1 MLHQRLAELE
11 REGRP
16 IRVGIIG
23 AGTFGTQIVAQ
34 TCRIQG
40 MRVAAIADLKPE
52 RAVRALSLGGVPR
65 EDIQVAKTAGEI
77 DQAMDRDRPAVTAG
91 AEELLGSR
99 VDVVVEA
106 TGIPEVG
113 AANGYRAIQQ
123 KKHLVMVTVEAD
135 ILVGTLL
142 KRMADRAG
150 LLYSMAYGDE
160 PALAAELCDWA
171 RSLGF
176 KLIASGK
183 GTRFKLSFRKA
194 NPDDVPRMYGFK
206 GKDYNASMFCSFLDG
221 TKHSIEMAALSN
233 ATGLVP
239 DIRGMHFPT
248 ADLREIPDK
257 LCRKDLGGVLE
268 NDGVVEAVSSIFP
281 DDTPVERSLRG
292 GLYAVVE
299 GQDDFP
305 VESMASYGEITGM
318 IIGARSKHAM
328 IYRPQHFIG
337 HEVPIGI
344 ARLMIYREPVASVIG
359 QISEVVAAAKKP
371 LKAGTVL
378 DGEGGYATYGMV
390 ERAEVA
396 RQEQLVPIGLTH
408 GAEVIEDIPED
419 GMVTYDNVRLVE
431 SELLQLRKK
440 QDELTG

>member
-11 REGRP
+11 RGGRP
-16 IRVGIIG
+16 IQVGIIG

-34 TCRIQG
+34 TCRIKG

-65 EDIQVAKTAGEI
+65 EEVRVAKTAGEI
-77 DQAMDRDRPAVTAG
+77 DQAMDGDRPAVTAG

-113 AANGYRAIQQ
+113 AANGYGAIRQ
-123 KKHLVMVTVEAD
+123 KKNLVMVTVEAD

-142 KRMADRAG
+142 KRMADQAG
-150 LLYSMAYGDE
+150 VLYSMAYGDE

-171 RSLGF
+171 RALGF

-183 GTRFKLSFRKA
+183 GTRFKLAFRKA

-248 ADLREIPDK
+248 ADLREIPEK
-257 LCRKDLGGVLE
+257 LCLKERGGILE
-268 NDGVVEAVSSIFP
+268 TEGVVEAVSSIFP

-299 GQDDFP
+299 GQDAFP

-318 IIGARSKHAM
+318 IIGARSRHAM

-344 ARLMIYREPVASVIG
+344 ARMMIHREPVASVIG

-371 LKAGTVL
+371 S
-378 DGEGGYATYGMV
+378 EGGK
-390 ERAEVA
+390 RAG
-396 RQEQLVPIGLTH
+396 RRGGLRH
-408 GAEVIEDIPED
+408 LWNG
-419 GMVTYDNVRLVE
+419 
-431 SELLQLRKK
+431 
-440 QDELTG
+440 

>member
-1 MLHQRLAELE
+1 MLHRRLAQLE
-11 REGRP
+11 KEGRP

-34 TCRIQG
+34 TCRMKG

-52 RAVRALSLGGVPR
+52 RAVRALGLGGVPR
-65 EDIQVAKTAGEI
+65 EDVRVAKTAGEI
-77 DQAMDRDRPAVTAG
+77 DRAMDEDRPAVTAG

-106 TGIPEVG
+106 TGVPEVG
-113 AANGYRAIQQ
+113 AANGYRAIRQN
-123 KKHLVMVTVEAD
+123 KHLVMVTVEAD
-135 ILVGTLL
+135 ILVGSLL

-171 RSLGF
+171 RTLGF

-183 GTRFKLSFRKA
+183 GTRFKLAFRKA

-248 ADLREIPDK
+248 ADLARDPRQALPQGARRRSGEPM
-257 LCRKDLGGVLE
+257 
-268 NDGVVEAVSSIFP
+268 GVVEAVSSIFP

-299 GQDDFP
+299 GQDDYP
-305 VESMASYGEITGM
+305 GGVDGLLRRNHRHDHRRQEPARHDLPPPTLHR
-318 IIGARSKHAM
+318 ARSPHRN
-328 IYRPQHFIG
+328 RPHDDL
-337 HEVPIGI
+337 P
-344 ARLMIYREPVASVIG
+344 
-359 QISEVVAAAKKP
+359 
-371 LKAGTVL
+371 GT
-378 DGEGGYATYGMV
+378 GGLGN
-390 ERAEVA
+390 RADFRGGGG
-396 RQEQLVPIGLTH
+396 RQE
-408 GAEVIEDIPED
+408 A
-419 GMVTYDNVRLVE
+419 
-431 SELLQLRKK
+431 S
-440 QDELTG
+440 